1 MLKEKKR
8 QIIDKLAEDLVRSNI
23 LISTNYQG
31 LSAKQMAELR
41 NALAKTGA
49 EYHVVRNTLT
59 RFAADK
65 AGKPQVM
72 SIIEGPTALA
82 FGHNDA
88 INLAKALSQY
98 IKSTESS
105 LQIRGGLLGDR
116 ILTPEEV
123 LGLASLPSKE
133 VLISQLIGQLQTPIS
148 SLHNVLSS
156 PLQGLLNVLHLR
168 IQNFSE

>member
-88 INLAKALSQY
+88 INLAKVLSQY
-98 IKSTESS
+98 IKSTESP

-116 ILTPEEV
+116 ILTSEEV

-133 VLISQLIGQLQTPIS
+133 VLISQLIGQLQAPIS
-148 SLHNVLSS
+148 SLYNVLSF
-156 PLQGLLNVLHLR
+156 PLRGVLNVLHLR
-168 IQNFSE
+168 IQEFSE